1 MNKLG
6 KTMMYMMGTGAL
18 IGMSYYA
25 ALPKSKK
32 EAIKEKAKGMIKKD
46 KDFMDELS

>member
-18 IGMSYYA
+18 MGMSYYA

-32 EAIKEKAKGMIKKD
+32 EVLKAKAKEMIKKD

>member
-1 MNKLG
+1 MNKLS

-18 IGMSYYA
+18 MGMSYYA
-25 ALPKSKK
+25 GLPKSKK
-32 EAIKEKAKGMIKKD
+32 AAIKEKAKGMIKKD